1 MIGEIRYGGS
11 QPLVGNQGLRTDR
24 LEVTSVSDRAIQ
36 VTSHFHFFEVNRAL
50 RFDRRRALG
59 MHLDIPPGMSVR
71 FEPGASATVQLVEY
85 AGARRVVGFNRLVEG
100 SLADVPPETAL
111 ERARAAGFL
120 SPSPSVPN
128 GEG

>member
-1 MIGEIRYGGS
+1 MAIGEILYGGGAI
-11 QPLVGNQGLRTDR
+11 VGNQGLRTER
-24 LEVTSVSDRAIQ
+24 IEVTSTSDRSIQ
-36 VTSHFHFFEVNRAL
+36 ITSHYHFFEVNRAL

-59 MHLDIPPGMSVR
+59 MHLDLPPGMSVR

-100 SLADVPPETAL
+100 SLAEVAPELAL

-120 SPSPSVPN
+120 P
-128 GEG
+128 